1 MSSDIF
7 LLSNTGG
14 HLTASGKVIHT
25 GSITKNPNI
34 KHIGGAYFQSGS
46 TVYEWQGT
54 KLIKSNQDI
63 DNYVDTCPDVEWIAG
78 NTLSCPEVQ
87 SIYSTNG
94 IYTTGILDI
103 SRSLAQTQSG
113 RIISLSDRQL
123 SPAYIYTGSLD
134 ALHVLDGD
142 SYISSGGLLKSLDT

>member
-1 MSSDIF
+1 MSSDVF

-14 HLTASGKVIHT
+14 RLTASGKVIYT